1 MNGKSSILKLFTEKS
16 GHRLKAA
23 LKHRNMKCAR
33 ERGSN
38 VPGWP
43 RYRLNE

>member
-1 MNGKSSILKLFTEKS
+1 MNGKSSIPKRFTEKD
-16 GHRLKAA
+16 GHRLKAVPD
-23 LKHRNMKCAR
+23 HRITKCAR

-43 RYRLNE
+43 RYRLFE